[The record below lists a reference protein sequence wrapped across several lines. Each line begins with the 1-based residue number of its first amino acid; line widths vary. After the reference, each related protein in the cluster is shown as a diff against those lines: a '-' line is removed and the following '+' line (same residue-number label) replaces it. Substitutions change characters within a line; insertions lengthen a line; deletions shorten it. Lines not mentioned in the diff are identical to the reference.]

1 MTDPLDQVVNVNFR
15 MTERDRRAF
24 KAWCAEQGLT
34 LTEGFHE
41 GVALLRG
48 VRDRFGPEPVDALL
62 EVIDAADGFL
72 IDREREIRVERRG
85 PDVWAVLE
93 MASVVN
99 RDGER
104 EHEPMPSSRDEEFIA
119 RTRFPLAEA
128 LRVARSRAGVEE

>member
-1 MTDPLDQVVNVNFR
+1 MTDPLDQAVNVNFR

-48 VRDRFGPEPVDALL
+48 VRDQFGPEPSGTLL
-62 EVIDAADGFL
+62 ELIGAADGFL
-72 IDREREIRVERRG
+72 IDEEREIRVEQRG
-85 PDVWAVLE
+85 GDAWTVCE
-93 MASVVN
+93 RGTVVN

-104 EHEPMPSSRDEEFIA
+104 EPTSLSRDEAFVA
-119 RTRFPLAEA
+119 RTRFGLQEA
-128 LRVARSRAGVEE
+128 LRVARARAGSE

>member
-34 LTEGFHE
+34 LTEGLHE
-41 GVALLRG
+41 GVSVLRG
-48 VRDRFGPEPVDALL
+48 ARDRFGPEPSGALL
-62 EVIDAADGFL
+62 ELIEAAESYLVDAKRD
-72 IDREREIRVERRG
+72 IRVERRG

-119 RTRFPLAEA
+119 RTRFGLSEA
-128 LRVARSRAGVEE
+128 LRVARARAGVEE